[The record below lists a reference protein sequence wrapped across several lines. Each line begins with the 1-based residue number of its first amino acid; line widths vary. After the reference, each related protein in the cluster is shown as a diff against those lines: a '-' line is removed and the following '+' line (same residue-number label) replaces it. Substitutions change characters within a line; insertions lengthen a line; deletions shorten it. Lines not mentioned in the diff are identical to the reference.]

1 MQYVHVFS
9 AMTHFVQ
16 EIILQGGYFILF
28 ATTIFEGI
36 PLLGMLVPGH
46 VAIMAG
52 GFVAK
57 IGTLNLFYVILISFV
72 GALIGDYIGY
82 YIGSKYGMSF
92 INRLRPYLFISDSHI
107 DRANNLLSKHTGK
120 ALIIGRFTPATRALM
135 PFLVGVSHVEQKKFW
150 LFNIVGGFSWVFSSV
165 MIGYI
170 FGSAYHI
177 VSGYIGKLLFISILI
192 SLLVI
197 WGYKFINSRFHIFK
211 KYELFT
217 LIINIISFISFAFVL
232 DKLVKGS
239 FQLNFDVYI
248 SLLMQN
254 FTKSHSFIVQL
265 ANFAS
270 TIGSVY
276 GMTFIATIVGIYFTY
291 KKKWRSAL
299 VIICSAYVT
308 AIISGFLKTTFMSP
322 RPVNSLIAL
331 TDPSFPSSHAS
342 MATAVIFALLY
353 LFAPKIHSW
362 IKREIVI
369 VVASVVAITIGLSR
383 LILNVHW
390 FSDVL
395 AGWALGLFVATST
408 VLFIK
413 YMSELLIR
421 KK

>member
-9 AMTHFVQ
+9 SITHFVQ
-16 EIILQGGYFILF
+16 EIVLQSGYFILF
-28 ATTIFEGI
+28 GTTIFEGI

-57 IGTLNLFYVILISFV
+57 IGTLNLFYVILISLI
-72 GALIGDYIGY
+72 GALLGDYIGY
-82 YIGSKYGMSF
+82 YIGRKYGMSF

-107 DRANNLLSKHTGK
+107 DKANNLISKHTGK
-120 ALIIGRFTPATRALM
+120 ALIVGRFTPATRALM
-135 PFLVGVSHVEQKKFW
+135 PFLVGASHIEQKKFW
-150 LFNIVGGFSWVFSSV
+150 FFNIVGGFSWVVSSI

-177 VSGYIGKLLFISILI
+177 VSGYIGKLLFVSIII
-192 SLLVI
+192 SLLFI
-197 WGYKFINSRFHIFK
+197 WGYKFINTRFHIFK

-217 LIINIISFISFAFVL
+217 LIINIVSFVSFAFVL
-232 DKLVKGS
+232 DKLLNNS
-239 FQLNFDVYI
+239 FKLNFDVYV
-248 SLLMQN
+248 SLLMQDFARIYN
-254 FTKSHSFIVQL
+254 FVPKIASIL
-265 ANFAS
+265 S

-276 GMTFIATIVGIYFTY
+276 CMLIIATIIGIFFIYN
-291 KKKWRSAL
+291 KKWRSAF
-299 VIICSAYVT
+299 IIIFSSYLT
-308 AIISGFLKTTFMSP
+308 AFISGFLKTTFMSP
-322 RPVNSLIAL
+322 RPTNSIIILS
-331 TDPSFPSSHAS
+331 DPSFPSSHAS
-342 MATAVIFALLY
+342 VAASVIFAFLY
-353 LFAPKIHSW
+353 LFAPKINSW

-369 VVASVVAITIGLSR
+369 VIASMLAIFIGLSR
-383 LILNVHW
+383 LVLNVHW

-395 AGWALGLFVATST
+395 AGWSLGLFVATSM